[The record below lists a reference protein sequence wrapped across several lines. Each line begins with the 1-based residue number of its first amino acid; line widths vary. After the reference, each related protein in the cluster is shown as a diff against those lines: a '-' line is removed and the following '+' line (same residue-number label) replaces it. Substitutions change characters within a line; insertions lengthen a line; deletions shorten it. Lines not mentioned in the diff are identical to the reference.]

1 MDFTPGS
8 LFASLLISS
17 LGTGFFLYG
26 KKQERLPQLLT
37 GCALM
42 GFPYLVASV
51 PWMIG
56 IALALVGAL
65 YGAVRAGL

>member
-8 LFASLLISS
+8 LFASLIISAV
-17 LGTGFFLYG
+17 GTGFFIYG
-26 KKQERLPQLLT
+26 KKQERWPQLVT

-42 GFPYLVASV
+42 GYPYVVTSV

-56 IALALVGAL
+56 IAVVLVGAL